1 MCYPRPTCSSPSSS
15 SKTRTSLKAIHERIK
30 AGCQVSGWR
39 NPINTIYCS
48 PSFYATESFLIQRFF
63 CLDGLPVGDEDP
75 KGLYRD
81 SFDMNIF
88 RLWRTSFVR
97 SRRSTRPSYSYK
109 RRGPRAPG
117 IVLVGEVLLT
127 YFLCW
132 GYHHCEKSIPQVSGR
147 KPPSA

>member
-15 SKTRTSLKAIHERIK
+15 SKTRPSLKAIHERIK

-81 SFDMNIF
+81 SFEVNIF

-97 SRRSTRPSYSYK
+97 SRTAFDKAKLLVQKARTQSAGDRPCGRSTINILPLLGLPS
-109 RRGPRAPG
+109 
-117 IVLVGEVLLT
+117 L
-127 YFLCW
+127 
-132 GYHHCEKSIPQVSGR
+132 
-147 KPPSA
+147 